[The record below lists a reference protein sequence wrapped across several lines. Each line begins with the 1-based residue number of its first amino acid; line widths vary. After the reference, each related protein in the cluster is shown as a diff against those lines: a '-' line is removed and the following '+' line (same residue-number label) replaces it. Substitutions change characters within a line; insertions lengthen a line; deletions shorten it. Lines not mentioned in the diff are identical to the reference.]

1 MSANISYQ
9 TARAMLINIEQYT
22 PSDFGV
28 LGITREQ
35 FEEVAQPQN
44 WKREKMHVI
53 MRALSSIMFGSLEIM
68 GVPKVTVPA
77 EFCAAIVAT
86 LVHPANRLIACVWL
100 SQERI
105 AGPGALDLAA
115 RHEQVQ
121 QFDQTTADQLFA
133 LVCLLS
139 DTADANVARQ
149 RFMERLGM
157 AIEEAENNGEL

>member
-1 MSANISYQ
+1 MPANLSFQ

-44 WKREKMHVI
+44 WKREKMHII
-53 MRALSSIMFGSLEIM
+53 MRSLTSIMFGSLEIM
-68 GVPKVTVPA
+68 GVPKITVPA
-77 EFCAAIVAT
+77 EFCAAIIST
-86 LVHPANRLIACVWL
+86 LVHPANRLMACIWL

-105 AGPGALDLAA
+105 AGPGALDLSA
-115 RHEQVQ
+115 RHESVQ
-121 QFDQTTADQLFA
+121 QFDQATADQLFA

-139 DTADANVARQ
+139 DTEAANTARI
-149 RFMERLGM
+149 RFVERLGL
-157 AIEEAENNGEL
+157 AIEKAENEGE